1 MRIAYDYQAFSQKH
15 GGVSLYY
22 SRLASALD
30 NIGESVRI
38 FTPFYQSSAL
48 SQLGDHLV
56 FGRHLDK
63 YPNGSKRLLRAM
75 NEIVA
80 PFPMAVW
87 RPDIVHRTY
96 YSSPVI
102 KVPAKVNIITVYDM
116 IHELLPSSFRKED
129 TTSKNKRSMI
139 EDADHVICISN
150 KTREDLH
157 SILNIS
163 REKTSCI
170 YLGVDQIAPFKEGGD
185 IKKYLGNSS
194 KPYILYVGARTSY
207 KNFDNFLKAFAI
219 SNLMHDFNIIVAGG
233 GGFTDRDI
241 QLIDQLKFDSGQITQ
256 IECGIQTLN
265 LLYSSASALI
275 YPSLYEGFGLPPLEA
290 MQMGC
295 PVISSNGGSMPEV
308 IGQAAEFFDPHSIE
322 EMSHAME
329 RVVYFPQRVAEL
341 RQLGSGVAKKYT
353 WSSCAENTLRTY
365 KKLL

>member
-22 SRLASALD
+22 SQLASGLD
-30 NIGESVRI
+30 DVGESVRI
-38 FTPFYQSSAL
+38 FAPFYQSSSL
-48 SQLGDHLV
+48 SQVGDHLV

-63 YPNGSKRLLRAM
+63 YPNGSKRLLRVM
-75 NEIVA
+75 NEIA
-80 PFPMAVW
+80 TPFPMAVW
-87 RPDIVHRTY
+87 RPDVIHRTY

-102 KVPAKVNIITVYDM
+102 KVPAKVNILTVYDM
-116 IHELLPSSFRKED
+116 IHELLPSSFHKGD

-139 EDADHVICISN
+139 EEADHVICISN

-163 REKTSCI
+163 RDKTSCI
-170 YLGVDQIAPFKEGGD
+170 YLGVDQNTPFKEGGD
-185 IKKYLGNSS
+185 IKKPLSS
-194 KPYILYVGARTSY
+194 SPKPYILFVGARTSY
-207 KNFDNFLKAFAI
+207 KNFNNFLKAFSI

-233 GGFTDRDI
+233 GSFKDQDMR
-241 QLIDQLKFDSGQITQ
+241 LIDELKFNFGQITQ
-256 IECGIQTLN
+256 IECGKQALN

-275 YPSLYEGFGLPPLEA
+275 YPSIYEGFGLPPLEA

-329 RVVYFPQRVAEL
+329 RVVYSPQRVAEL
-341 RQLGSGVAKKYT
+341 KKLGSEVAKKYT
-353 WSSCAENTLRTY
+353 WSSCAANTLSTY
-365 KKLL
+365 KKFL